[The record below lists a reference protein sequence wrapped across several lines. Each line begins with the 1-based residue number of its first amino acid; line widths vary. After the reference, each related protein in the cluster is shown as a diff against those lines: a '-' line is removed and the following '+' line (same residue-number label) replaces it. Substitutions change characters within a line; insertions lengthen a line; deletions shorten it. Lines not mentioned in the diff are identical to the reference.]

1 MISATYLPEA
11 RDDIDAAYLHY
22 ERRGTGLGD
31 QFVDELRKAIG
42 RIEGSPL
49 LYGEV
54 FDDIRAAMLRRFP
67 YIIYYQV
74 KPGEYFSSSRCGG
87 GAIQI
92 GNNRGRINGWVSA
105 NAIFGRCR
113 S

>member
-22 ERRGTGLGD
+22 ERRRTGLGD
-31 QFVDELRKAIG
+31 QFVDELRKAVA

-54 FDDIRAAMLRRFP
+54 FEDIRAAMLRRFP

-74 KPGEYFSSSRCGG
+74 KPGRLLILAVRHGGDDPAIWKSR
-87 GAIQI
+87 IP
-92 GNNRGRINGWVSA
+92 SP
-105 NAIFGRCR
+105 
-113 S
+113 